1 MTTNIRYVMVIDLN
15 KCVGC
20 HSCTIAC
27 KSENNVPLTVFRAWV
42 KHIEKG
48 KYPDVSHHFL
58 PRLCNHCKKPPCVT
72 VCPVKAAYK
81 REDGTVLTDYK
92 KCIGCKYCIVA
103 CPYDARFINP
113 VRKTSDKCT
122 FCIHR
127 VEKGLMPACVDTC
140 MGRARF
146 FGDLNDHKS
155 EVSRLIAKN
164 PTQTLK
170 PELGTEPSVFY
181 IKPDEAI
188 MGGLKKELE

>member
-1 MTTNIRYVMVIDLN
+1 
-15 KCVGC
+15 
-20 HSCTIAC
+20 
-27 KSENNVPLTVFRAWV
+27 
-42 KHIEKG
+42 
-48 KYPDVSHHFL
+48 
-58 PRLCNHCKKPPCVT
+58 
-72 VCPVKAAYK
+72 
-81 REDGTVLTDYK
+81 
-92 KCIGCKYCIVA
+92 
-103 CPYDARFINP
+103 
-113 VRKTSDKCT
+113 
-122 FCIHR
+122 
-127 VEKGLMPACVDTC
+127 